1 MNKKNKNII
10 VGLDIGTTQVR
21 TLIAEVGEETELNIL
36 GIGTVPSEGL
46 ERGMV
51 VDLESTGRSIEK
63 SVQKAQDIAN
73 IEVEEAVVGISGG
86 HIQCQNA
93 RAGVEVVS
101 SMRGITE
108 EDAARARE
116 KATQMIVPKDRE
128 IIHTLVQ
135 EYIVDDQGGIKN
147 PVGFAGSRLEVEVH
161 VVTGAVT
168 SAHNIIK
175 SVNQAGVKVE
185 EIVLQPLASS
195 KAILSDD
202 ERDLGVIMADLG
214 GGTTDTVIFG
224 KNGIR
229 HTQIIP
235 IGGSYITKDISEGL
249 RVTRFDAENIKRKY
263 GCASVGM
270 VNMEEQFE
278 ISDVVGREPQ
288 MVPRKQLAEIIQPRV
303 EEICGLIK
311 EQLDHVPHRY
321 RRPAGVVLT
330 GGVTLMPGIKE
341 VAQQVFELPVRIGAP
356 FGIRGLSEPVS
367 SPIYSTGVG
376 LLLFGL
382 ELRQLKP
389 RKRFI
394 WWGGK
399 IYRKISGWIDKNF

>member
-1 MNKKNKNII
+1 MAKKKRNTI

-21 TLIAEVGEETELNIL
+21 TLIAEVGDDGELNIL

-51 VDLESTGRSIEK
+51 VDLEGTTRSIEK

-93 RAGVEVVS
+93 RAGTEVANP
-101 SMRGITE
+101 MRGITE

-116 KATQMIVPKDRE
+116 KATEMITPKDRE

-135 EYIVDDQGGIKN
+135 EYIVDEQSGIKN
-147 PVGFAGSRLEVEVH
+147 PVGFAGTRLEVEVH
-161 VVTGAVT
+161 VVTGAIA
-168 SAHNIIK
+168 SAQNIIK

-185 EIVLQPLASS
+185 GIVLQPLASS
-195 KAILSDD
+195 KAILNED
-202 ERDLGVIMADLG
+202 ECELGVIMADIG

-235 IGGSYITKDISEGL
+235 LGGNYITKDIAEGL

-263 GCASVGM
+263 GCASVAL
-270 VNMEEQFE
+270 VNPEEQFE
-278 ISDVVGREPQ
+278 ICDVVGREPQ
-288 MVPRKQLAEIIQPRV
+288 MVPRKRLAEIIQPRV

-330 GGVTLMPGIKE
+330 GGVTLMSGIKE
-341 VAQQVFELPVRIGAP
+341 VAQQIFQLPV
-356 FGIRGLSEPVS
+356 
-367 SPIYSTGVG
+367 
-376 LLLFGL
+376 
-382 ELRQLKP
+382 
-389 RKRFI
+389 
-394 WWGGK
+394 
-399 IYRKISGWIDKNF
+399 